1 MSQNS
6 ISPESICLQHMNHL
20 FQNKKEHQTSDD
32 LTIKQTDSCPLS
44 SNSGYVRLGKVDPI
58 VSVHETGM
66 IPKLKHEQSRAASE
80 AGIIPMCG
88 MRICCI

>member
-1 MSQNS
+1 
-6 ISPESICLQHMNHL
+6 MNHL
-20 FQNKKEHQTSDD
+20 FQNNKKEHQTSDD

-88 MRICCI
+88 MRICGI